1 MSERI
6 TNLMAAANMIAN
18 IDNDLAQLDHTQNE
32 LSTGLAIQ
40 QPSDNPYG
48 AALSLQ
54 LQGQVSAIQSYQT
67 NVTDGMSWVQTASAG
82 LQSIYQMG
90 QTVQTLVVE
99 GANGTEQQHD
109 LNDMAEE
116 VSQMID
122 GIKQSADTQLNGM
135 YIFAG
140 TATTTQPWATGTGSS
155 NAYMGNTGTLTR
167 SIGPGLESQVTVN
180 ADLSSVLGSGGGDGL
195 MLDTLTTIQN
205 DLQTGNTS
213 DLGNQLQNLQNNLA
227 SLANLQSV
235 VGATQDRIQLATS
248 RLQSLQTSDA
258 TELGGVQDID
268 VATAT
273 IQYSTEQAGYQA
285 ALQVGAQL
293 VQTSLLNFLK

>member
-6 TNLMAAANMIAN
+6 TNLMAASNMIAN
-18 IDNDLAQLDHTQNE
+18 IDNDLSQLDHTQNE

-99 GANGTEQQHD
+99 GANGTEQQND

-227 SLANLQSV
+227 SLANLQAV

-248 RLQSLQTSDA
+248 RLQSLQTSDS

>member
-6 TNLMAAANMIAN
+6 TNLMAAANLIAN
-18 IDNDLAQLDHTQNE
+18 IDNDLALVDHTQNE
-32 LSTGLAIQ
+32 LSTGLAIE

-54 LQGQVSAIQSYQT
+54 LQGQVSAMQSYQT
-67 NVTDGMSWVQTASAG
+67 NVTDGMSWVQTASAA

-99 GANGTEQQHD
+99 GANGTQQQHD
-109 LNDMAEE
+109 LNDMAQQ

-140 TATTTQPWATGTGSS
+140 TATSTQPWATGTGS
-155 NAYMGNTGTLTR
+155 ADTYLGNTGTLTR
-167 SIGPGLESQVTVN
+167 SIGPGLESQVTIN
-180 ADLSSVLGSGGGDGL
+180 ADLSSVLGSGGSDGL
-195 MLDTLTTIQN
+195 MLNTLETIQT

-213 DLGNQLQNLQNNLA
+213 DLGTQLQNLQNNLS
-227 SLANLQSV
+227 SLANLQAI

-248 RLQSLQTSDA
+248 RLQSLQTSVS

-293 VQTSLLNFLK
+293 VQVSLLNYLK

>member
-6 TNLMAAANMIAN
+6 TNLMAAANLIAN
-18 IDNDLAQLDHTQNE
+18 IDNDLAQVDHTQNE
-32 LSTGLAIQ
+32 LSTGLAIE

-54 LQGQVSAIQSYQT
+54 LDGQVSAIQSYQT
-67 NVTDGMSWVQTASAG
+67 NVTDGMSWVQSASAA

-109 LNDMAEE
+109 LNDMAQQ
-116 VSQMID
+116 VGQMID

-135 YIFAG
+135 FIFAG
-140 TATTTQPWATGTGSS
+140 TATTTQPWATGTGSPDT
-155 NAYMGNTGTLTR
+155 YMGNTGTLTR

-195 MLDTLTTIQN
+195 MLSTLETIQT

-213 DLGNQLQNLQNNLA
+213 DLGNQLQNLQNNLS
-227 SLANLQSV
+227 SLANLQAV

-248 RLQSLQTSDA
+248 RLQSLQTSDQ
-258 TELGGVQDID
+258 TELAGVQDID